1 LKFEK
6 TVLANGI
13 RVVTESYPEH
23 RAAVV
28 GAFVDVGTRDEPR
41 GHEGMA
47 HFIEHL
53 VFKGTQS
60 RSAYDIALS
69 LEAVGGELNAF
80 TTREHT
86 CFHTTS
92 LKEHL
97 PLAIDI
103 LGDLVSRARFSK
115 DDIDLERQV
124 VLQEIAM
131 ATDQLEEHI
140 FDLYLEMALGRH
152 TLGRSILGTPQS
164 VSQTHRSALVD
175 FYKKNYCGRNLIISA
190 AGNLVHSEFV
200 DLVSKAFS
208 KRSYAPIRRRQS
220 KPKLKSIRRV
230 VHKDAEQAH
239 ILLGLPSVSFKSA
252 RRFEAHIINTLLGG
266 GMTSHLYQEVREKKG
281 LAYSIYSYLNSFT
294 DGGILMV
301 YAGTD
306 AKKIPDTIEV
316 IFKTIRR
323 LKKRGL
329 KKNEL
334 EMFKLQVKGS
344 ILLGSDDL
352 DNRMNSLGVNEMVF
366 GSYRSVDEVIKEI
379 SEITLDGVNDFLD
392 NYLDIDEAG
401 ILVTGKLPTEATE
414 RWIGGL

>member
-1 LKFEK
+1 
-6 TVLANGI
+6 
-13 RVVTESYPEH
+13 
-23 RAAVV
+23 
-28 GAFVDVGTRDEPR
+28 
-41 GHEGMA
+41 
-47 HFIEHL
+47 
-53 VFKGTQS
+53 
-60 RSAYDIALS
+60 
-69 LEAVGGELNAF
+69 
-80 TTREHT
+80 
-86 CFHTTS
+86 
-92 LKEHL
+92 
-97 PLAIDI
+97 
-103 LGDLVSRARFSK
+103 
-115 DDIDLERQV
+115 
-124 VLQEIAM
+124 
-131 ATDQLEEHI
+131 
-140 FDLYLEMALGRH
+140 
-152 TLGRSILGTPQS
+152 
-164 VSQTHRSALVD
+164 
-175 FYKKNYCGRNLIISA
+175 
-190 AGNLVHSEFV
+190 
-200 DLVSKAFS
+200 
-208 KRSYAPIRRRQS
+208 
-220 KPKLKSIRRV
+220 
-230 VHKDAEQAH
+230 
-239 ILLGLPSVSFKSA
+239 
-252 RRFEAHIINTLLGG
+252 
-266 GMTSHLYQEVREKKG
+266 MTSHLYQEVREKKG